1 VVDATVRAVKTAAI
15 LEAVR
20 WIREN
25 LPDTVEQFHEDR
37 LVRDSVIF
45 NLFVAIQEAIDLAT
59 HWVADEGWA
68 VPDTYGA
75 VFRVLAE
82 HSIVEWDLAR
92 RLVKAA
98 GLRNLIAHQYGTIDF
113 DRIYASASA
122 DLDDLIAFC
131 HALAG

>member
-1 VVDATVRAVKTAAI
+1 VVDATVRAAKTAAI

-25 LPDTVEQFHEDR
+25 LPQFHEDR
-37 LVRDSVIF
+37 LARDSVIL

-68 VPDTYGA
+68 VPTTYGA

-82 HSIVEWDLAR
+82 HDVVEWDLAK
-92 RLVKAA
+92 RLGKAA
-98 GLRNLIAHQYGTIDF
+98 GLRNLLAHQYGTIDF
-113 DRIYASASA
+113 DRIYASAST
-122 DLDDLIAFC
+122 DLDDLVTFC
-131 HALAG
+131 RILAG